1 MPIRLVKCLCIAV
14 LFVAFVLW
22 HWMADYEFPLG
33 VAVCLGGAVVAVQAF
48 HSIKHHWTMYF
59 RLIVFESSDSGFS
72 VREQVGPRCDRARC
86 WSVRRSVN

>member
-1 MPIRLVKCLCIAV
+1 MPTRLVKCLCIAV
-14 LFVAFVLW
+14 LLVAFVLW

-48 HSIKHHWTMYF
+48 HSIRHRWTMYF

-72 VREQVGPRCDRARC
+72 VREQAGPRCDRARC